1 MNHVRLGLTPS
12 DGLTMRVPACKARL
26 VLWLIGAHAALG
38 CTSVTA
44 PLDLSSAD
52 PTFNQRKIA
61 ELHSREAAAFRLKA
75 QDLSE
80 RIRVYALLFGPDS
93 DWVSGTR
100 LLEQY
105 YLDSAE
111 EQERLAGRHLDLTG
125 QDRTVSHVRPVSP

>member
-1 MNHVRLGLTPS
+1 MLSAGLQRNGEL
-12 DGLTMRVPACKARL
+12 DMRDRPCNTYLISLVAAAC
-26 VLWLIGAHAALG
+26 AALG

-44 PLDLSSAD
+44 PLNLSSAD

-61 ELHSREAAAFRLKA
+61 EFHSREAASFRLKA

-80 RIRVYALLFGPDS
+80 RILVYTILFGPDS
-93 DWVSGTR
+93 DWVRGTR

>member
-1 MNHVRLGLTPS
+1 
-12 DGLTMRVPACKARL
+12 MRDRPCNTYLISLVAAAC
-26 VLWLIGAHAALG
+26 AALG

-44 PLDLSSAD
+44 PLNLSSAD

-61 ELHSREAAAFRLKA
+61 EFHSREAASFRLKA

-80 RIRVYALLFGPDS
+80 RILVYTLLFGPDS
-93 DWVSGTR
+93 DWVRGTR

-125 QDRTVSHVRPVSP
+125 QDRTVSHVRPLSP